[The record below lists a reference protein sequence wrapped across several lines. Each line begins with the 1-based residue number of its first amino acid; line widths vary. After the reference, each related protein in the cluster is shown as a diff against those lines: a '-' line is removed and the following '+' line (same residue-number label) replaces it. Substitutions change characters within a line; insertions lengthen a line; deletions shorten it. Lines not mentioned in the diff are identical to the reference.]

1 MSKQMKKKRK
11 FDFWVIASLVILGL
25 YLLFMVYPLFKIV
38 RQSVLDEKTG
48 EFTMRYF
55 IKFFSQPYY
64 FRTLINSFKVAIAAC
79 VLSLI
84 LGVPLAY
91 LYNMYEIKGRKTL
104 QMLIIL
110 SSMSA
115 PFIGAYAWVKLLG
128 RAGVITKFIKAIT
141 GITIPSIYGFNG
153 ILLVLSL
160 KLFPLVFLYVSG
172 AMKNVDNS
180 LLEASANMGISGAK
194 RFFKVVLPLCMPSIL
209 AATLMVFMRAIA
221 DFGTPLMIG
230 EGYTTFPVIIYN
242 EYVGEVGTNHNF
254 ASAIAVLAIL
264 ITLGFFLIQRYLT
277 NRNSFSMSAMH
288 HIERTKAKPVMNILI
303 HLYAYGLVAIA
314 LLPQVYLIYL
324 SFRKTN
330 PGGEVFQP
338 GFSLDSY
345 RYVFDRMGNTI
356 WNTIRICGSAL
367 ILIIALAVLISYL
380 TVRRRNV
387 LNACI
392 DTLSMVPYIIPGA
405 VVGISLILAFNNP
418 VLPLVGTATIM
429 IVSMCIRRIPYTIR
443 SSVAILAQIPL
454 SIDEAAE
461 SLGAGKVKTLLK
473 VTLPM
478 MFSGV
483 FAGAVM
489 SWVTLITELSSSLLL
504 YSFRTQTLNVAVY
517 KAVGNGTDGRACAL
531 ATIVTVFTVI
541 SLLIFNK
548 ISKDGEIML

>member
-1 MSKQMKKKRK
+1 MKKKRK

-330 PGGEVFQP
+330 PGG
-338 GFSLDSY
+338 
-345 RYVFDRMGNTI
+345 
-356 WNTIRICGSAL
+356 
-367 ILIIALAVLISYL
+367 
-380 TVRRRNV
+380 
-387 LNACI
+387 
-392 DTLSMVPYIIPGA
+392 
-405 VVGISLILAFNNP
+405 
-418 VLPLVGTATIM
+418 
-429 IVSMCIRRIPYTIR
+429 
-443 SSVAILAQIPL
+443 
-454 SIDEAAE
+454 
-461 SLGAGKVKTLLK
+461 
-473 VTLPM
+473 
-478 MFSGV
+478 
-483 FAGAVM
+483 
-489 SWVTLITELSSSLLL
+489 
-504 YSFRTQTLNVAVY
+504 
-517 KAVGNGTDGRACAL
+517 
-531 ATIVTVFTVI
+531 
-541 SLLIFNK
+541 
-548 ISKDGEIML
+548 

>member
-1 MSKQMKKKRK
+1 MKKKRK

-38 RQSVLDEKTG
+38 RESVLDEKTG

>member
-1 MSKQMKKKRK
+1 MKKKRK

-254 ASAIAVLAIL
+254 ASAIDVLAIL

>member
-1 MSKQMKKKRK
+1 MKKKRK

-429 IVSMCIRRIPYTIR
+429 IVYMCIRRIPYTIR

>member
-1 MSKQMKKKRK
+1 MKKKRK

-541 SLLIFNK
+541 SILIFNK

>member
-1 MSKQMKKKRK
+1 MKKKRK

-230 EGYTTFPVIIYN
+230 EGYITFPVIIYN

-367 ILIIALAVLISYL
+367 ILIIALPVLISYL

>member
-1 MSKQMKKKRK
+1 MKKKRK

-141 GITIPSIYGFNG
+141 GITIPSIYGCIG

>member
-1 MSKQMKKKRK
+1 MKRKVK
-11 FDFWVIASLVILGL
+11 FDFWVVISLVILAL
-25 YLLFMVYPLFKIV
+25 YLLFMVYPLYKIAS
-38 RQSVLDEKTG
+38 QSVIDEKSG
-48 EFTMRYF
+48 EFTLKHF
-55 IKFFSQPYY
+55 IKFFGQPYY
-64 FRTLINSFKVAIAAC
+64 FRTLINSFKVAICTC
-79 VLSLI
+79 VFSLI
-84 LGVPLAY
+84 IGIPLAY
-91 LYNMYEIKGRKTL
+91 LYNVYEVKGRKTL
-104 QMLIIL
+104 QMLIVL

-128 RAGVITKFIKAIT
+128 RAGVITKLFSSIF
-141 GITIPSIYGFNG
+141 GITMPDIYGFNG
-153 ILLVLSL
+153 IVLVLSL

-180 LLEASANMGISGAK
+180 LLEASSNMGITGAK

-209 AATLMVFMRAIA
+209 AAALMVFMRAIA

-254 ASAIAVLAIL
+254 AAAISVVAIF
-264 ITLGFFLIQRYLT
+264 ITLFFFLIQTYLT
-277 NRNSFSMSAMH
+277 RKNSFSMSAMH
-288 HIERTKAKPVMNILI
+288 HIERKKAKPALNIFI
-303 HLYAYGLVAIA
+303 HLYAYLVVFIA

-330 PGGEVFQP
+330 SGGEVFLD
-338 GFSLDSY
+338 GYSLDSY
-345 RYVFDRMGNTI
+345 KYVFDRMGNTI
-356 WNTIRICGSAL
+356 WNTIRICGMAL
-367 ILIIALAVLISYL
+367 ILIIIVAILVAYL
-380 TVRRRNV
+380 TVRRRNFI
-387 LNACI
+387 NSCI

-418 VLPLVGTATIM
+418 YIPLVGTATIM

-443 SSVAILAQIPL
+443 SSVAILSQIPL

-461 SLGAGKVKTLLK
+461 SLGASKVKTLVK
-473 VTLPM
+473 VTIPM

-483 FAGAVM
+483 FAGAIM
-489 SWVTLITELSSSLLL
+489 SWVTLITELSSSILL

-517 KAVGNGTDGRACAL
+517 KAVSNGTDGRACAL
-531 ATIVTVFTVI
+531 ASIVTVFTIV

-548 ISKDGEIML
+548 VSKDGEIMV

>member
-1 MSKQMKKKRK
+1 MKKKRK

-242 EYVGEVGTNHNF
+242 EHVGEVGTNHNF

>member
-1 MSKQMKKKRK
+1 MKKKRK

-461 SLGAGKVKTLLK
+461 SLGAGKVKTPLK

>member
-1 MSKQMKKKRK
+1 MKKKRK

-230 EGYTTFPVIIYN
+230 EGYTTFPVINYN

>member
-1 MSKQMKKKRK
+1 MKKKRK

-330 PGGEVFQP
+330 PCGEVFQP

>member
-1 MSKQMKKKRK
+1 MKKKRK

-221 DFGTPLMIG
+221 DFGTTLMIG

>member
-1 MSKQMKKKRK
+1 MKKKRR